1 MEVAGR
7 LNTAGALEHAVSNY
21 VRAAEAAGDVAS
33 EDYVIAGS
41 LVTLRFASPPLRERL
56 TPAFAHLAAPADGG
70 FERPHLTVH
79 LWDSV
84 STGIAPLPLPPASSA
99 DAAGELHHFH
109 EPPLRGAYRPHLR
122 TFSMLDS
129 EAGAA
134 WHWVED
140 ALRQPPAEQ
149 ACPIRQILFWWLAS
163 RGYLQLHGA
172 AVGSA
177 EGGVLLAGQP
187 GSGKSTVALAC
198 VGSQLLYA
206 GDDYVASTFGPRP
219 QVASLYN
226 SAKVEPERI
235 TQGLPRLAPLLAGSD
250 LFEGEKA
257 VVYVHEHLPGA
268 TTTGFGL
275 DAIVVP
281 RFDPGLGT
289 PRFVEISRA
298 EAFAALGPSTI
309 VQLHTGG
316 KRELAKMSS
325 LVARLP
331 CYALEFGP
339 DLEAIAT
346 AMSALVS
353 ELSAG
358 RDG

>member
-21 VRAAEAAGDVAS
+21 GRAAEAVGNVAS
-33 EDYVIAGS
+33 EHYLIAGS
-41 LVTLRFASPPLRERL
+41 RVTLRFASPPLRDRL
-56 TPAFAHLAAPADGG
+56 TPAFAHLAAPDDGG
-70 FERPHLTVH
+70 FERLGLTVH

-84 STGIAPLPLPPASSA
+84 STGIEPLPLPPASSA
-99 DAAGELHHFH
+99 AAVGELHHLH
-109 EPPLRGAYRPHLR
+109 EPPLRAAYRPQLR
-122 TFSMLDS
+122 TLSMFDS
-129 EAGAA
+129 EANTA

-140 ALRQPPAEQ
+140 AFRQPPAEQ

-163 RGYLQLHGA
+163 REYLQLHGA
-172 AVGSA
+172 AVGTP
-177 EGGVLLAGQP
+177 EGGVLVAGQP

-198 VGSQLLYA
+198 VGSELLYA
-206 GDDYVASTFGPRP
+206 GDDYVAAALEPRP
-219 QVASLYN
+219 HVASLYN
-226 SAKVEPERI
+226 SAKVEPEHIR
-235 TQGLPRLAPLLAGSD
+235 QGLPHLAPLLAGSD

-316 KRELAKMSS
+316 KRELAEMSS

-331 CYALEFGP
+331 CYALAFGP
-339 DLEAIAT
+339 DLQAIPA

-353 ELSAG
+353 DLSAG
-358 RDG
+358 RDD